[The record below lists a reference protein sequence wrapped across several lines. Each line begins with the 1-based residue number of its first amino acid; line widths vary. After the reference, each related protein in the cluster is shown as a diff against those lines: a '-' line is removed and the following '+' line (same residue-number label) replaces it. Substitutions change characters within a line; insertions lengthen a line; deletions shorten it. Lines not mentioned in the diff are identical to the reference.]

1 MGLDSTRPD
10 KLDLW
15 EEASGCQSWPDVS
28 DFEQLYFFTF
38 CILNYFSQLL
48 KVTEP
53 QLSQI
58 ANNFI
63 EI

>member
-38 CILNYFSQLL
+38 CILNYFSQ
-48 KVTEP
+48 
-53 QLSQI
+53 
-58 ANNFI
+58 
-63 EI
+63 